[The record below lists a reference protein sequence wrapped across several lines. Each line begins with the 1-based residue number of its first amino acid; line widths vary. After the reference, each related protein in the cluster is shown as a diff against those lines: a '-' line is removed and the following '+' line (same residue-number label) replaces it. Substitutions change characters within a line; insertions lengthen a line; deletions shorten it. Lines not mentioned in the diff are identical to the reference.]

1 MEEKI
6 DELHSPEAF
15 SDKAYPENDIE
26 VEKLLNVFQKT
37 LGVRPVDASQYSP
50 LALAYMGDSVYELL
64 IRTRVVSEANMQVNK
79 LNKRGSALAMAKTQA
94 RLAELLD
101 QELTEEE
108 RHWIQRGKNAKVVN
122 IPKSCTAHEYH
133 MATGF
138 ECLLG
143 FLYLDGQL
151 FRILELVRK
160 AWELLEKEV

>member
-1 MEEKI
+1 MEEKV
-6 DELHSPEAF
+6 
-15 SDKAYPENDIE
+15 K
-26 VEKLLNVFQKT
+26 EKLCGNTSPQEYSGINDQLEIVVPILQKS
-37 LGVRPVDASQYSP
+37 LGVGPVDASQYSP

-64 IRTRVVSEANMQVNK
+64 IRTRIVSEANMQVNK
-79 LNKRGSALAMAKTQA
+79 LNKRGSELAMAKTQA
-94 RLAELLD
+94 RLLELLA

-108 RHWIQRGKNAKVVN
+108 RRWIQRGKNAKVVN

-151 FRILELVRK
+151 KRLSELVGK
-160 AWELLEKEV
+160 AWVLLEQKS